1 MIFSTIIDNFIIGIR
16 SAWLA
21 RGRGFAVFSGVL
33 LSTMVLSTVLAYS
46 SGLGQVAMQESIKEI
61 LFDVTVQFKNEPGY
75 KPETRTNDV
84 SEFSAICDTFV
95 EKPEYEDCGLMFA
108 NTGFYPDKYNNQWEA
123 TEFSKGISVFI
134 NRAESSEIDM
144 PLELMFLD
152 DSIVNG
158 AIGNDYSSKVVDG
171 EWFSDEFEQTSK
183 QIILSRETASKLDL
197 GVGKT
202 IDLTF
207 AYASDIEEKSTLTE
221 SECLPITEGATAN
234 INYFANNWS
243 EEKEFEACY
252 QNIPLND
259 LLIIGIYELPEME
272 GFDGRDSNL
281 SRRHLLTT
289 ASIESVHINELM
301 RNDYAVLGLKMD
313 RSFIPSNSIDAAKE
327 RLTDLEDTMQG
338 TPSRPVK
345 YGEIEIRYQ
354 DNIRG
359 LLSGLTW
366 FLIGIQ
372 IFDYVLMIPVILLSL
387 AVLLYGLNLA
397 LEQRRGEIAIHRLYG
412 GTSRALLGIILTEV
426 FIISVVGWILGYIIG
441 IFSARYVLD
450 AIGFMEFGGEIN
462 QFDLKLRISIISTA
476 VIFVVTVGLAMIV
489 AWVKTKKFLSIEI
502 EEGIKK
508 ETKPK
513 MNKVMFLINILI
525 FGIGIGAVV
534 VSIINPNIN
543 ITYGALY
550 IFGPFL
556 LWIGGANVLGKVS
569 GYGPRLA
576 SLLLGKTPLLKDV
589 KIGIRSSEL
598 NRSMN
603 QLGLIVILT
612 TSIVTMAVFQGY
624 TGSLVDE
631 RSAEMSAGADMQIN
645 LAKPMYES
653 EVKELLASSID
664 KMSAKNTFAPK
675 ALASLHKDKVGIKD
689 QRYTADIVVVSK
701 NHRQVLNWHDQTFQQ
716 GFGGLSNLS
725 NLGFT
730 SGSNA
735 ARKLDLAVQS
745 SGETINNIFSGFDS
759 FERDDEGGFDFITMV
774 YPSES
779 QNQKSVTVS
788 YQGGHKW
795 IPGRPQSI
803 LADSVVLIEESTFR
817 TLNGNEDYKAKDW
830 FVEFCDEKSKNCG
843 DYLKDLTSQI
853 IINNSVVSAKNWQ
866 EEYDEVKRNGGLI
879 FGTPGILSLQYVV
892 AVFATLAS
900 SVVFLSLILGRRRRE
915 LAILQSIGASVSQ
928 LSRLVIFEVIS
939 VFTFSLL
946 LGGILGLGLAKVFT
960 GLFGIFG
967 GLFQLVLGSE
977 VVIARELVW
986 PWTQL
991 LIVNGLIFALVFLAL
1006 FITTFRAI
1014 RSDLPTVLKEE

>member
-1 MIFSTIIDNFIIGIR
+1 MIFSTIIDNFVIGTR

-46 SGLGQVAMQESIKEI
+46 AGLGQVAMQESIKEV
-61 LFDVTVQFKNEPGY
+61 LFDAMIQFKNEPGY
-75 KPETRTNDV
+75 KPESRTNDV
-84 SEFSAICDTFV
+84 AEFSAICATFV
-95 EKPEYEDCGLMFA
+95 QKPEFEDCGLMFA
-108 NTGFYPDKYNNQWEA
+108 NTGFYPDKYDNQWQA
-123 TEFSKGISVFI
+123 SEFSKSIPGTIDNI
-134 NRAESSEIDM
+134 ESSEIDM
-144 PLELMFLD
+144 SFLEFMFLD
-152 DSIVNG
+152 NTMTYGLIAD
-158 AIGNDYSSKVVDG
+158 DYSSKVVDG
-171 EWFSDEFEQTSK
+171 EWFSDKFEQTSK
-183 QIILSRETASKLDL
+183 QIILSREQANKLNLD
-197 GVGKT
+197 VGET
-202 IDLTF
+202 IDIT
-207 AYASDIEEKSTLTE
+207 YTYISDTQEQGKITE
-221 SECLPITEGATAN
+221 AECVPITEGAKTE
-234 INYFANNWS
+234 INYFGWA
-243 EEKEFEACY
+243 EDKEFEACY
-252 QNIPLND
+252 QNITLND
-259 LLIIGIYELPEME
+259 LLIIGIYELPEMQ

-289 ASIESVHINELM
+289 AAIGSVHINELM
-301 RNDYAVLGLKMD
+301 RNDYAVLALKMD

-327 RLTDLEDTMQG
+327 LLTDLEDTMQG
-338 TPSRPVK
+338 TPSSPVK
-345 YGEIEIRYQ
+345 YGQVEIRYQ

-476 VIFVVTVGLAMIV
+476 VIFVITVGLAMIV

-513 MNKVMFLINILI
+513 RNKVMFLINILI
-525 FGIGIGAVV
+525 FGIGIGSVV

-556 LWIGGANVLGKVS
+556 LWIGGANVLGRVS

-745 SGETINNIFSGFDS
+745 SGETINNIFSGFDA
-759 FERDDEGGFDFITMV
+759 FERDDEGGFDSITMV

-788 YQGGHKW
+788 YKGGHKW

-900 SVVFLSLILGRRRRE
+900 SVVFLSLILGRRKRE

-967 GLFQLVLGSE
+967 GLFQLVLGSQ

>member
-1 MIFSTIIDNFIIGIR
+1 MIFSTIIDNFVIGTR

-33 LSTMVLSTVLAYS
+33 LSTVVLSTVLAYS
-46 SGLGQVAMQESIKEI
+46 VGLGQVAMQESIKEV
-61 LFDVTVQFKNEPGY
+61 LFDVMIQFKNEPGY
-75 KPETRTNDV
+75 KPESRTNDV
-84 SEFSAICDTFV
+84 AEFSAICDIFV
-95 EKPEYEDCGLMFA
+95 QKSEFEDCGLMFA
-108 NTGFYPDKYNNQWEA
+108 NTGFYPDKYDNQWQA
-123 TEFSKGISVFI
+123 SEFSKSIPGTIDNI
-134 NRAESSEIDM
+134 ESSEIDM
-144 PLELMFLD
+144 SLEFIFLD
-152 DSIVNG
+152 NTMTYGLIAD
-158 AIGNDYSSKVVDG
+158 DYSSKVVDG
-171 EWFSDEFEQTSK
+171 EWFSDKFEQTSK
-183 QIILSRETASKLDL
+183 QIILSREQANKLDL
-197 GVGKT
+197 GVGET
-202 IDLTF
+202 IDIT
-207 AYASDIEEKSTLTE
+207 YTYVSDTQEKGKITE
-221 SECLPITEGATAN
+221 TECVPITEGAKTD
-234 INYFANNWS
+234 INYFGNNWA
-243 EEKEFEACY
+243 EDKEFEACY
-252 QNIPLND
+252 QNITLDD

-272 GFDGRDSNL
+272 DIAGRDSNL
-281 SRRHLLTT
+281 SRHHLLTT
-289 ASIESVHINELM
+289 ASLESVQISELM
-301 RNDYAVLGLKMD
+301 RTDYAVLVLKMD

-327 RLTDLEDTMQG
+327 WLTGLEDTMQG
-338 TPSRPVK
+338 TPSNPVK
-345 YGEIEIRYQ
+345 YGQIEIRYL

-397 LEQRRGEIAIHRLYG
+397 LEQRRSEIAIHRVYG
-412 GTSRALLGIILTEV
+412 GTARALLGIILTEV
-426 FIISVVGWILGYIIG
+426 FIISVVGWVLGYVIG

-462 QFDLKLRISIISTA
+462 QFDLKLRISMISTG
-476 VIFVVTVGLAMIV
+476 VIFVITVGLAMII
-489 AWVKTKKFLSIEI
+489 AWVKTKRFLSIEI

-513 MNKVMFLINILI
+513 RNKVMFLINILV
-525 FGIGIGAVV
+525 FGIGIGSVV
-534 VSIINPNIN
+534 VSIINPNLN
-543 ITYGALY
+543 VTYGALY

-556 LWIGGANVLGKVS
+556 LWIGGANVLARVS

-576 SLLLGKTPLLKDV
+576 SLLLGKTPVLKDV

-631 RSAEMSAGADMQIN
+631 RSAEVSAGADMQIN
-645 LAKPMYES
+645 LAEPMYES
-653 EVKELLASSID
+653 EVKELLVSSID

-675 ALASLHKDKVGIKD
+675 GLASLHKDKVGIKD

-701 NHRQVLNWHDQTFQQ
+701 NHRQVLNWHAQTFQQ
-716 GFGGLSNLS
+716 GFEGLSNLS

-730 SGSNA
+730 SGSDA

-745 SGETINNIFSGFDS
+745 SREFNDVFSPFNDHFENDGAGFDS
-759 FERDDEGGFDFITMV
+759 ITMM
-774 YPSES
+774 YPFKGDE
-779 QNQKSVTVS
+779 QKSVTVS
-788 YQGGHKW
+788 YLGGHKW
-795 IPGRPQSI
+795 IPGMPQSI

-817 TLNGNEDYKAKDW
+817 SLNGNKDYKAKDW
-830 FVEFCDEKSKNCG
+830 FVEFCNEKSKSCG
-843 DYLKDLTSQI
+843 DYLKDLNSQI
-853 IINNSVVSAKNWQ
+853 IINNSVVSAKNWKA
-866 EEYDEVKRNGGLI
+866 EYDEVKRNGGLI

-967 GLFQLVLGSE
+967 GLFQLILGSQ
-977 VVIARELVW
+977 VVITRELVW
-986 PWTQL
+986 PWPQL

-1014 RSDLPTVLKEE
+1014 RSDLPTALKEE